1 MYGRPVTNVHGNYRK
16 DAGHPRKDKRRFSR
30 SAGMTN
36 SLNLRAVPMRGGI
49 RL

>member
-1 MYGRPVTNVHGNYRK
+1 MRGRPVRYNMGGYRH
-16 DAGHPRKDKRRFSR
+16 DAGSPRKDKRRFSR

-36 SLNLRAVPMRGGI
+36 AVNVGMPMRGGI